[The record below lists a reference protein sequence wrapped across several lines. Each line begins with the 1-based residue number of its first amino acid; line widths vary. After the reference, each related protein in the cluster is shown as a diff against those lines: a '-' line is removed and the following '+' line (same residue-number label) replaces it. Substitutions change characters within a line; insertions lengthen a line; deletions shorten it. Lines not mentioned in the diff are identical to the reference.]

1 MPIQPLAATRLAK
14 SLACELSSLRRGLF
28 GSNVPL
34 AISSARNARASR
46 RKIWQDSGSRI
57 GSKVRA
63 ADMFRSV
70 RSARCHE
77 RPQIIGA
84 AGADPVAEFDRP
96 VTLVAEIV
104 APAERA
110 QRETM

>member
-1 MPIQPLAATRLAK
+1 MPIQPLAATRLAN

-28 GSNVPL
+28 GSKVPL

-46 RKIWQDSGSRI
+46 RRIWQDSGRRI

-63 ADMFRSV
+63 DDICCRPFL
-70 RSARCHE
+70 ARGNQ

-84 AGADPVAEFDRP
+84 ARTDAVAEFHRP
-96 VTLVAEIV
+96 VAFIAEIV

-110 QRETM
+110 QAEAM